1 MFKVAEGLAC
11 GTPHMIS
18 ATIEGLA
25 RLAYEFS
32 DLVSTASNLLP
43 STFLHIPTRS
53 QEIIKVVP
61 SLLDLNIYLLSQ
73 TCELLNEF

>member
-53 QEIIKVVP
+53 QEIIKVC
-61 SLLDLNIYLLSQ
+61 SLSFRSEHLFIEPNM
-73 TCELLNEF
+73 